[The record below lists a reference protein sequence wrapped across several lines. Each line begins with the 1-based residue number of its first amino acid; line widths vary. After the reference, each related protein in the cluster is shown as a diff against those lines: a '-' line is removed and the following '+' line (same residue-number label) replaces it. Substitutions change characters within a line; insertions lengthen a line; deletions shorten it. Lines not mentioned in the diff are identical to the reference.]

1 MPYVIAQTDSD
12 VMRGR
17 LVLAAMIALTPA
29 ASAKPD
35 PAQAVQGALRGGG
48 VQTELPAEAETETG
62 RFKLPDGLASF
73 LLWGGVIAG
82 VAMIAFA
89 MKDSLPGFDRSRR
102 LAAPDNVA
110 DARAK
115 ADAMSAAQIEA
126 DDLAAQGRYAEAM
139 HVLLLRAL
147 AELRERLQVSFADS
161 LTSREI
167 LRRAPLESAAKQA
180 FAHII
185 GDVEL
190 THFGDALAARDDY
203 LNCRGQYDTLRR
215 ALAGAPA

>member
-1 MPYVIAQTDSD
+1 
-12 VMRGR
+12 MRGR
-17 LVLAAMIALTPA
+17 LVLAAMIALTLP

-48 VQTELPAEAETETG
+48 VQTDLPVKAEPENWG
-62 RFKLPDGLASF
+62 FKLPDGLGNL

-82 VAMIAFA
+82 VAMIALA
-89 MKDSLPGFDRSRR
+89 MKDSLPGFDRSRK
-102 LAAPDNVA
+102 LVAQDDVAAA
-110 DARAK
+110 GARA
-115 ADAMSAAQIEA
+115 DSMTAAQVEA

-139 HVLLLRAL
+139 HVLLLRAV
-147 AELRERLQVSFADS
+147 AELRERLEVSFADS

-167 LRRAPLESAAKQA
+167 LRRAPLESAARQA
-180 FAHII
+180 FARII

-190 THFGDALAARDDY
+190 THFGDALAAREDY
-203 LNCRGQYDTLRR
+203 LGCRGQYETLRH